1 MTALDKRKECIQ
13 RRSSLTN
20 SKRIEKEKA
29 ITNCVLP
36 FLKGKI
42 GTYIP
47 IRNEVDVYTMF
58 RDKFDLYIPKM
69 LDDTTIAFYSDHEE
83 KSKGP
88 FSTIEPI
95 GIQEVKDLDV
105 ILVPVVGFFGTYR
118 MGYGKGFYDR
128 FLSKN
133 PGLFSAALAFECQ
146 IARKIPVEPHDI
158 KPDMIV
164 TEKERIR

>member
-118 MGYGKGFYDR
+118 MGYGKGYYDR
-128 FLSKN
+128 YLSHS
-133 PGLFSAALAFECQ
+133 SALKIGVAFDVQEMHFDV
-146 IARKIPVEPHDI
+146 KSTDVML
-158 KPDMIV
+158 DMII
-164 TEKERIR
+164 TESRILK

>member
-13 RRSSLTN
+13 RRSLVSNAERLL
-20 SKRIEKEKA
+20 KEKA

-47 IRNEVDVYTMF
+47 IRNEVDVYSNF
-58 RDKFDLYIPKM
+58 KEEFDLYIPKM
-69 LDDTTIAFYSDHEE
+69 LDDTTIAFYSDREE

-95 GIQEVKDLDV
+95 GMHEVKDLDV

-118 MGYGKGFYDR
+118 MGYGKGYYDR
-128 FLSKN
+128 YLSKS
-133 PGLFSAALAFECQ
+133 SALKIGVAFDVQE
-146 IARKIPVEPHDI
+146 VEFDV
-158 KPDMIV
+158 KPTDVKLDMII
-164 TEKERIR
+164 TESRILR

>member
-1 MTALDKRKECIQ
+1 MTALDKRKLCIQ

-47 IRNEVDVYTMF
+47 IRNEVDVYSIF
-58 RDKFDLYIPKM
+58 KDEFDLYIPKM
-69 LDDTTIAFYSDHEE
+69 LDDTTIAFYSDQEE
-83 KSKGP
+83 KINGP

-95 GIQEVKDLDV
+95 GLSEEKNLDV
-105 ILVPVVGFFGTYR
+105 ILVPVVGFFDTYR
-118 MGYGKGFYDR
+118 MGYGKGYYDR
-128 FLSKN
+128 YLSKS
-133 PGLFSAALAFECQ
+133 SALKIGVAFDVQETQ
-146 IARKIPVEPHDI
+146 FDVKPTDI
-158 KPDMIV
+158 KLDMIV
-164 TEKERIR
+164 TESRILR

>member
-47 IRNEVDVYTMF
+47 IRNEVDVYSIF
-58 RDKFDLYIPKM
+58 KDEFDLYIPKM
-69 LDDTTIAFYSDHEE
+69 LDDTTIAFYSNQEE
-83 KSKGP
+83 KINGP
-88 FSTIEPI
+88 FSTSEPI
-95 GIQEVKDLDV
+95 GLSEEKNLDV
-105 ILVPVVGFFGTYR
+105 ILVPVVGFFDTYR
-118 MGYGKGFYDR
+118 MGYGKGYYDR
-128 FLSKN
+128 YLSKS
-133 PGLFSAALAFECQ
+133 SALKIGVAFDVQETQ
-146 IARKIPVEPHDI
+146 FDVKPTDI
-158 KPDMIV
+158 KLDMII
-164 TEKERIR
+164 TESRILK

>member
-47 IRNEVDVYTMF
+47 IRYEVDVYTMF

-83 KSKGP
+83 KNKGP

-118 MGYGKGFYDR
+118 MGYGKGYYDR
-128 FLSKN
+128 YLSKSSALKIGVAFDVQETNFDIN
-133 PGLFSAALAFECQ
+133 PT
-146 IARKIPVEPHDI
+146 DI
-158 KPDMIV
+158 KLDMII
-164 TEKERIR
+164 TESRILK

>member
-42 GTYIP
+42 GIYIP
-47 IRNEVDVYTMF
+47 IRNEVDVYSHIHN
-58 RDKFDLYIPKM
+58 KFDLYIPKM
-69 LDDTTIAFYSDHEE
+69 LDDTTIAFYSDKER
-83 KSKGP
+83 KINGP

-95 GIQEVKDLDV
+95 GIHEEKDLDV
-105 ILVPVVGFFGTYR
+105 ILVPVVVFFKTYR
-118 MGYGKGFYDR
+118 MGYGKGYYDR
-128 FLSKN
+128 YLKN
-133 PGLFSAALAFECQ
+133 SSALKIGLAFDVQEMVFDV
-146 IARKIPVEPHDI
+146 KPTDI
-158 KPDMIV
+158 ELDMII
-164 TEKERIR
+164 TESRILR

>member
-1 MTALDKRKECIQ
+1 MDKRKLCIQ

-69 LDDTTIAFYSDHEE
+69 LDDTTIAFYSDQEE
-83 KSKGP
+83 KINGP

-95 GIQEVKDLDV
+95 GLSEEKNLDI
-105 ILVPVVGFFGTYR
+105 ILVPVVGFFDTYR
-118 MGYGKGFYDR
+118 MGYGKGYYDR
-128 FLSKN
+128 YLSKS
-133 PGLFSAALAFECQ
+133 SALKIGVAFDVQETNF
-146 IARKIPVEPHDI
+146 DI
-158 KPDMIV
+158 KPTDIKLDMII
-164 TEKERIR
+164 TESRILK

>member
-1 MTALDKRKECIQ
+1 MTALDKRKLCIQ
-13 RRSSLTN
+13 RRSSLSN
-20 SKRIEKEKA
+20 SKRFEKEKA

-47 IRNEVDVYTMF
+47 IRNEVDVYAKF
-58 RDKFDLYIPKM
+58 RDEFDLYIPKM
-69 LDDTTIAFYSDHEE
+69 LDDTTIAFYSDREE

-95 GIQEVKDLDV
+95 GMHEIKDLDV

-118 MGYGKGFYDR
+118 MGYGKGYYDR
-128 FLSKN
+128 YLSKS
-133 PGLFSAALAFECQ
+133 SALKIGVAFDVQEMEFD
-146 IARKIPVEPHDI
+146 V
-158 KPDMIV
+158 KPTDVKLDMII
-164 TEKERIR
+164 TESRILR

>member
-1 MTALDKRKECIQ
+1 MTALDKRKDCIQ
-13 RRSSLTN
+13 RRSALTN

-47 IRNEVDVYTMF
+47 IRYEVDVYTMF

-118 MGYGKGFYDR
+118 MGYGKGYYDR
-128 FLSKN
+128 YLSKS
-133 PGLFSAALAFECQ
+133 SALKIGVAFDVQETNF
-146 IARKIPVEPHDI
+146 DI
-158 KPDMIV
+158 KSTDIKLDMII
-164 TEKERIR
+164 TESRILK